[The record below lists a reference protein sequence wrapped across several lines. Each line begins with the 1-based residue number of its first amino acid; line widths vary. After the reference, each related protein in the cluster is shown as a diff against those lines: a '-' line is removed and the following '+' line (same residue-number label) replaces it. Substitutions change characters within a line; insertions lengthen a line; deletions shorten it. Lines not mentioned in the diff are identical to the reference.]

1 MNVSDRVTRIRCV
14 PVKRCSASSRAREKE
29 EPPPG
34 AARRVASR
42 RVASRR
48 RGSTPRVRNRVR
60 SPNHV
65 PVARVTPFDVA

>member
-14 PVKRCSASSRAREKE
+14 PVKRCSASSSRAREKE

-34 AARRVASR
+34 AAR